1 MTALA
6 TQSREAARGWYAA
19 AATEWTRRPRLTFDL
34 DVDVCVV
41 GGGLAGLTVAREAAR
56 LGATV
61 ALLEAR
67 TVGWSASGYNLG
79 AVTPGFGVDIEQIVS
94 RIGLEGAR
102 ELWELSQQGVD
113 YVRAAASADGTP
125 GIAITNGFLEVS
137 SVDSGDRLVGRL
149 QLLGEEFGSDVEGW
163 LPERVREAI
172 RTPHYF
178 HGVHHPRSFH
188 IHGLNYARALA
199 LQAERAGVRIFED
212 TIVVGI
218 DPAGVRK
225 RIVTAAA
232 RLRSSFIV
240 LAGNV
245 HLGPPFPRLN
255 ETLLPTWRYAAV
267 TEPLGRGLDDA
278 LPFKGVVEDSTGLD
292 QFKRI
297 DGDRLMWS
305 GPRTA
310 WPIHPRWIA
319 GVIRRRIAKVL
330 PQLGDVRIAD
340 IISGVTGETV
350 HGMPQIGQL
359 RRGLWIASG
368 FGGRGIG
375 AAAMAGLL
383 VAEGMLA
390 GDERWRL
397 FSPFELV
404 WSGGVAGRFAAQ
416 VVYSW
421 SRGAAA
427 TQATLSRFRE
437 RARYR
442 EQERER
448 RAAAA
453 NQAVRA
459 MRVTGQGTR
468 PRPPAGLGV
477 PRQEAAQETSRDRD
491 ELKE

>member
-1 MTALA
+1 
-6 TQSREAARGWYAA
+6 
-19 AATEWTRRPRLTFDL
+19 
-34 DVDVCVV
+34 
-41 GGGLAGLTVAREAAR
+41 
-56 LGATV
+56 
-61 ALLEAR
+61 
-67 TVGWSASGYNLG
+67 
-79 AVTPGFGVDIEQIVS
+79 VTPGFGVDIEQVVA

-102 ELWELSQQGVD
+102 ELWELSQEGVD

-125 GIAITNGFLEVS
+125 GVAITNGFLEVS
-137 SVDSGDRLVGRL
+137 SVEGGERLVGRL
-149 QLLGEEFGSDVEGW
+149 HILGEEFDSEVEGW
-163 LPERVREAI
+163 LPERVREAV

-199 LQAERAGVRIFED
+199 LHAERAGVRIFED

-218 DPAGVRK
+218 DPAGIRK
-225 RIVTAAA
+225 RIATAAA
-232 RLRSSFIV
+232 RLRSSHIV

-245 HLGPPFPRLN
+245 HLGAPFPRLN

-267 TEPLGRGLDDA
+267 TEPLGRGLDDV
-278 LPFKGVVEDSTGLD
+278 LPFKGVVEDSSGLD
-292 QFKRI
+292 QFRRV

-310 WPIHPRWIA
+310 WPIYPRWLSS
-319 GVIRRRIAKVL
+319 VIRRRIARVF

-340 IISGVTGETV
+340 TISGITGETV

-375 AAAMAGLL
+375 ASAMAGLL
-383 VAEGMLA
+383 VAQGMLA

-404 WSGGVAGRFAAQ
+404 WSGGIAGRFAAQ
-416 VVYSW
+416 AVYAW

-427 TQATLSRFRE
+427 TAARLSRFRE
-437 RARYR
+437 RARSR
-442 EQERER
+442 EQERQR

-468 PRPPAGLGV
+468 PRPPSRLSA
-477 PRQEAAQETSRDRD
+477 PRPAAQDTSRDR
-491 ELKE
+491 EEPEE